1 MLLMQLKSMYSAAV
15 GFVLCFLTQSCP
27 ALCDPVD
34 CSPPGSS
41 VHGIFPARL
50 LQWVAIS
57 SSRGSSQPRDGT
69 LISYVSCIGGKF
81 FTTSVMWEAPSYSLR
96 CTNCHINQMFELINL
111 FSTKNCSNP
120 RISRALCLESYPY

>member
-1 MLLMQLKSMYSAAV
+1 MKLNYLRISYSLPACVLSRFSHVQLCNSM
-15 GFVLCFLTQSCP
+15 
-27 ALCDPVD
+27 D
-34 CSPPGSS
+34 CSLLGSS
-41 VHGIFPARL
+41 VHGI
-50 LQWVAIS
+50 LQAGILEWVAIS

-81 FTTSVMWEAPSYSLR
+81 FTTSVMWKAPSYSLR